1 LKKQIKEMR
10 DRNEEIALRKAKK
23 ERLERE
29 RLALYDSN
37 NQENIRVPS
46 YLSNYA
52 RHPFRGGAMC
62 PR

>member
-1 LKKQIKEMR
+1 MR